1 MLYEI
6 PTEPGEK
13 KDVSRLLP
21 PAYSP
26 QYVEAAWYSWWV
38 REGFFK
44 PEYQTKLPQATGE
57 TFSMCIPPPNV
68 TGSLHIGHALTVAIQ
83 DALVRWHRMCGDQV
97 LWVPGSDHA
106 GIATQ
111 AVVEKQLWKERGVR
125 RHELSRE
132 EFLREVWKWKEE

>member
-1 MLYEI
+1 MYEI
-6 PTEPGEK
+6 PTEQGEK
-13 KDVSRLLP
+13 KDVSRPLP

-26 QYVEAAWYSWWV
+26 QYVEAAWYPWWV

-44 PEYQTKLPQATGE
+44 PEYQARLPHATGE

-83 DALVRWHRMCGDQV
+83 DALVRWHRMRGDRV

-132 EFLREVWKWKEE
+132 DFLREERWRDL